1 LVKEKDLS
9 LICRTAYAHVVVKL
23 AAPYEAFDFSYH
35 FVEQSLHWPIS
46 AFRHRRCKARLP
58 KLNRPNQFAIVTRS

>member
-1 LVKEKDLS
+1 LVKETDRS
-9 LICRTAYAHVVVKL
+9 LICRTAYAHAVVKL
-23 AAPYEAFDFSYH
+23 AAPNEAFDFSHH

-58 KLNRPNQFAIVTRS
+58 KLNRPNSLL

>member
-1 LVKEKDLS
+1 LVKEKDLG

-35 FVEQSLHWPIS
+35 FVEQSLHWHLGVSPPPLQGASPQTQPPI
-46 AFRHRRCKARLP
+46 
-58 KLNRPNQFAIVTRS
+58 QFAIVTRS